1 MKYLSTEK
9 WAEYRAY
16 TANRIASATV
26 DWEPYWHVLVED
38 TLHPELFALVEQE
51 WPDFDAVD
59 YNKNVPGHNQNRKI
73 YQPNNPDGLAFWY
86 AYYNN
91 IIDHEDIR
99 NAVYSLEDLTD
110 NCDWT
115 SASVWEDY
123 RGYSVS
129 NHYDAHTIS
138 VAWQAYVYC
147 DGGEQWGTSLNDVDG
162 NCIKRFPFTPNTSWL
177 MRVDADSWHSCD
189 PVDCDVRRSVMARFM
204 TKSRG

>member
-1 MKYLSTEK
+1 MQHLSTEK

-16 TANRIASATV
+16 TANQIARATV
-26 DWEPYWHVLVED
+26 DWEPYWHVLIQD

-51 WPDFDAVD
+51 WPDFDTVD

-91 IIDHEDIR
+91 IIDHQDVR
-99 NAVYSLEDLTD
+99 DAVYSLEDLTD
-110 NCDWT
+110 DCSWT

-129 NHYDAHTIS
+129 NHYDAYTIS
-138 VAWQAYVYC
+138 VAWQAYIYC
-147 DGGEQWGTSLNDVDG
+147 SGGESWGTSLNDAEG
-162 NCIKRFPFTPNTSWL
+162 NCIKRFPFTANTSWL

-189 PVDCDVRRSVMARFM
+189 PVDCDVRQSVMARFM
-204 TKSRG
+204 TKSRD